1 MTYSVGGSIQSVDF
15 NNLVATNNPS
25 INQIWGPGSSDTG
38 YGQTAIPTVTTGSI
52 VTANPWQSAVSTI
65 ANIALHQGTTITP
78 LAVPTSGSLIAFY
91 AAIQNNITT
100 INNSRLN
107 LAASGTDITSS
118 ATRTASWGQGQGLPL
133 IQSTA
138 TVTFASAAQ
147 ARYFFNAGGTVRL
160 SYSRTGG
167 TGNPQDLAWTQ
178 LLTDVGT
185 LGLPA
190 VNTAQ
195 TIAGAAYQGLTKF
208 GGGGEAPSPYVRNG
222 FYGIG
227 STPGLVFRQSVAGS
241 DVYTS
246 DHIEISIGGN
256 GTAVVTIL
264 SKFVDTVP
272 AENATITGNLTVNVT
287 VRPPATTYITNTWGT
302 PVINVS
308 APA

>member
-15 NNLVATNNPS
+15 NNLVATNTPS
-25 INQIWGPGSSDTG
+25 INQIWGPGFSDTG

-78 LAVPTSGSLIAFY
+78 LAVPTSGDLIAFY
-91 AAIQNNITT
+91 AAIQSNITT
-100 INNSRLN
+100 INNNRLN

-118 ATRTASWGQGQGLPL
+118 ATRTASWGEGQGLPV

-138 TVTFASAAQ
+138 TVTFASLNQ

-160 SYSRTGG
+160 NYSRTAG

-185 LGLPA
+185 LGLPGGS
-190 VNTAQ
+190 TAA
-195 TIAGAAYQGLTKF
+195 TVAGAAYQGLTKF
-208 GGGGEAPSPYVRNG
+208 GGGGEAPSPYERRG
-222 FYGIG
+222 FYDLAD
-227 STPGLVFRQSVAGS
+227 SPSLVFRQTVAGGS
-241 DVYTS
+241 VYTN
-246 DHIEISIGGN
+246 DNLQVLMGEN
-256 GTAVVTIL
+256 GTGILTIN
-264 SKFVDTVP
+264 SIFTDTIP
-272 AENATITGNLTVNVT
+272 AENATITGNLTVTVT
-287 VRPPATTYITNTWGT
+287 VRPPATTYVTNTWGT
-302 PVINVS
+302 PVISVS

>member
-25 INQIWGPGSSDTG
+25 INQIWGPGFSDTG

-52 VTANPWQSAVSTI
+52 VTSNPWQSAVSTI

-78 LAVPTSGSLIAFY
+78 LTIPTSGSLIAFY

-222 FYGIG
+222 FYGLG
-227 STPGLVFRQSVAGS
+227 STPGLVFRQTVAGA